1 MSSNPNFFRPPF
13 RRLERKAMVAKSLSV
28 LSLLV
33 PAAVMAVDLPPTDQE
48 GICRV
53 YMLHDDRLNDSL
65 FMYVDVPVL
74 PTSDVL
80 EAKPMKN
87 FSTGQFPFPG
97 LDLESMDVGPTPGIE
112 PGIGINA
119 IYVASSDDSVY
130 VPGMLFRAN
139 LSGGITPTVSLN
151 ELGQVCVE
159 MVYPYGSGNPLEERC
174 LEEIDGISFGY
185 AEPDPAP
192 GTNPFCLWG
201 VAQDAGLF
209 KVCLTE
215 DGEDLVPST
224 AELLQPF
231 PTNYEFEDLTWNFA
245 EVDESSTMLY
255 AVVNIYPPPGGP
267 NVDPGGFYDNTGAQE
282 LWRYDPV
289 SGGGLKV
296 CEDFMLCAQVEG
308 MDAIPNDA
316 LGEPDGDLLMV
327 TYHDTCKDGLMDI
340 AQVKIDGGGNCSVT
354 KVGGVGID
362 FSVLK
367 TIEVDGHKMQKYA
380 DIEGMTWPC
389 PIPEVCNGMLTYA
402 KDRNDDST
410 EVPEPDKVEKKHS
423 PVNVGGTNFELY
435 GAAAKQSC
443 DGEITLAVN
452 TNGMMGLGGYESKNL
467 NLAPNVAGSGAAG
480 QRQYNV
486 GDFMI
491 QLLDGDNID
500 EASVIA
506 LYGAHFE
513 INNDTG
519 STETGLYKLNGDGSS
534 TGAMSTNSIN
544 YGWFNLFAYNLKV
557 KGATGENHSL
567 AHVPYN
573 FFNMFGPAPTNIDMS
588 IATKVADVTV
598 LANRTEVYD
607 ATDDGAGAIKFSA
620 DIEDTQQGLTFNT
633 EGGDGDNDKDLNTE
647 EDNTIGVS
655 FQRPDNDDW
664 NNAKYMRVWIFTECN
679 NDGVALETA
688 LIPLGD

>member
-1 MSSNPNFFRPPF
+1 
-13 RRLERKAMVAKSLSV
+13 MVAKSLSV

-33 PAAVMAVDLPPTDQE
+33 PAAVMAVDLPPIDQE

-53 YMLHDDRLNDSL
+53 YMLNDDRLNDSL

-74 PTSDVL
+74 PAMNVL
-80 EAKPMKN
+80 EAKPLM
-87 FSTGQFPFPG
+87 PVYAG
-97 LDLESMDVGPTPGIE
+97 LDLESMDVGPIPGLLPGE
-112 PGIGINA
+112 PFGGPLETNA
-119 IYVASSDDSVY
+119 IYAAASDDSVDK
-130 VPGMLFRAN
+130 PGMLYRATIN
-139 LSGGITPTVSLN
+139 GNSIDLS

-159 MVYPYGSGNPLEERC
+159 MEYPYGSGNPLEERC

-185 AEPDPAP
+185 AEPLPAS
-192 GTNPFCLWG
+192 GTNPFCIWG
-201 VAQDAGLF
+201 AAQDAGLF

-215 DGEDLVPST
+215 NGKDLVPST
-224 AELLQPF
+224 AELVEPF
-231 PTNYEFEDLTWNFA
+231 PVTSEIEDLTWNFK
-245 EVDESSTMLY
+245 DNESSTMLY
-255 AVVNIYPPPGGP
+255 AVVNANEGPPPVNP
-267 NVDPGGFYDNTGAQE
+267 NVDPGGFYDDVPQQ
-282 LWRYDPV
+282 LWRYDPINDTAMQ
-289 SGGGLKV
+289 V
-296 CEDFMLCAQVEG
+296 CEELTNFCIQIEG
-308 MDAIPNDA
+308 MDAIPPNDN
-316 LGEPDGDLLMV
+316 LSEEEGDLFMV
-327 TYHDTCKDGLMDI
+327 TYHSCEDGQTSI
-340 AQVKIDGGGNCSVT
+340 ARVNVDEGGDCEVANIGS
-354 KVGGVGID
+354 VGID

-367 TIEVDGHKMQKYA
+367 TIQVNGHKMQKHA
-380 DIEGMTWPC
+380 DIEGMAWPC
-389 PIPEVCNGMLTYA
+389 PAPVDSCPGMLTYA

-410 EVPEPDKVEKKHS
+410 EVPEPLVVEKKHS
-423 PVNVGGTNFELY
+423 PVDVGDTNFELY

-467 NLAPNVAGSGAAG
+467 NLDPNVPGSGAEG

-491 QLLDGDNID
+491 ELLGEGDSID

-519 STETGLYKLNGDGSS
+519 STETGLYKLNGDGGGYA
-534 TGAMSTNSIN
+534 GAMSTNSIN

-557 KGATGENHSL
+557 KGATEDNHSL
-567 AHVPYN
+567 AHAPYN

-588 IATKVADVTV
+588 IATVTKVADVTV
-598 LANRTEVYD
+598 LANRTEVVN
-607 ATDDGAGAIKFSA
+607 ATNSDDDPIEFVA
-620 DIEDTQQGLTFNT
+620 DIADSRTGELFEEVEDNGKK
-633 EGGDGDNDKDLNTE
+633 GLNTE

-664 NNAKYMRVWIFTECN
+664 NDAKYMRIWIFTECN
-679 NDGVALETA
+679 NDGVVLETM